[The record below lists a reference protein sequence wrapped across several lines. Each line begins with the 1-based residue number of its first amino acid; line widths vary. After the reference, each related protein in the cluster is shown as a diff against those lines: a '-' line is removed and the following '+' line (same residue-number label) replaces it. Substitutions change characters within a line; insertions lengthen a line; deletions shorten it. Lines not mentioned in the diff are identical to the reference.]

1 MVYRYISWKNF
12 RPIEI
17 QFHKKRGKSEQKTEI
32 ATDFISLDTETSTN
46 FDKTKAWIYQWCFS
60 YPSEDEGIRYLV
72 YGRRPSELTEVM
84 IRIHE
89 KNNLSKYKKLVC
101 FVHNLSY
108 DYTYFHK
115 DLQDGF
121 NSAGEIL
128 AVGPHRLISY
138 NMDGIEFR
146 DSLKIAQKSLYKWCK
161 DLNTKHNK
169 LKGLIDYSKTR
180 YQDSKLDRNDWRY
193 MFRDVVCLDEAITE
207 QLHVHNDKIWTMPL
221 TITGYARRT
230 AKKNFFSKFHKNRDY
245 FLGKRLNYEKFSF
258 CRREFA
264 GAITHGNREYID
276 MTVIVSELCKKFKR
290 QDIRIRHRDFVSH
303 YPSQQKTKYCPA
315 GPFRLWFDKRKNKNK
330 DKSLQD
336 LDDLYRKG
344 YCYLA
349 AITFDNMSIKPG
361 ITLPY
366 AQTAKFQEGKLEK
379 LYLDTDNGRIL
390 NMKGESVVVVNEL
403 DLKWLIKQYDF
414 DYEIETVYISKMGA
428 FPDFIQDTVDQYF
441 EGKSVTKKI
450 EHDLKASGMS
460 EFDLEVREAHRQNLI
475 EKGLLNAIYGMTA
488 TSPIRYTF
496 TEADNGEW
504 NKERLTPEDIEKKL
518 NDFYDKKGNFMNY
531 ELGLW
536 TTAHARDELMTLVE
550 LIGYD
555 NFLYGDTDSIFYIST
570 PEVEERIE
578 DLNRRWREE
587 ADEKEFYITIEG
599 EKVYYH
605 QFEDEGEDIIE
616 FRFLHS
622 KCYAYV
628 TSDGKLHTTIAG
640 VKDVGRNNNNR
651 AAELGNIDN
660 LTAGT
665 IFNDCGG
672 TIIKYNPRGEDI
684 SAHTEDIDGHEI
696 ELSQYAI
703 IMNSTKELHNSIES
717 IEFTTFW
724 EACEDAGL

>member
-1 MVYRYISWKNF
+1 M
-12 RPIEI
+12 
-17 QFHKKRGKSEQKTEI
+17 
-32 ATDFISLDTETSTN
+32 
-46 FDKTKAWIYQWCFS
+46 
-60 YPSEDEGIRYLV
+60 
-72 YGRRPSELTEVM
+72 
-84 IRIHE
+84 
-89 KNNLSKYKKLVC
+89 
-101 FVHNLSY
+101 
-108 DYTYFHK
+108 
-115 DLQDGF
+115 
-121 NSAGEIL
+121 
-128 AVGPHRLISY
+128 
-138 NMDGIEFR
+138 
-146 DSLKIAQKSLYKWCK
+146 
-161 DLNTKHNK
+161 
-169 LKGLIDYSKTR
+169 
-180 YQDSKLDRNDWRY
+180 
-193 MFRDVVCLDEAITE
+193 
-207 QLHVHNDKIWTMPL
+207 
-221 TITGYARRT
+221 
-230 AKKNFFSKFHKNRDY
+230 
-245 FLGKRLNYEKFSF
+245 
-258 CRREFA
+258 
-264 GAITHGNREYID
+264 
-276 MTVIVSELCKKFKR
+276 
-290 QDIRIRHRDFVSH
+290 
-303 YPSQQKTKYCPA
+303 
-315 GPFRLWFDKRKNKNK
+315 WFDKRKNKNK

-336 LDDLYRKG
+336 LDDLYKKG

-349 AITFDNMSIKPG
+349 AITFDNMRIKKG

-428 FPDFIQDTVDQYF
+428 FPDFIQDTGDQYF

-536 TTAHARDELMTLVE
+536 TTAHARDELLTLVE
-550 LIGYD
+550 LIGYE

-587 ADEKEFYITIEG
+587 ADEKEYYITIEG
-599 EKVYYH
+599 KKVYYH
-605 QFEDEGEDIIE
+605 QFDDEGEDIIE

-628 TSDGKLHTTIAG
+628 TSDGELHTTIAG
-640 VKDVGRNNNNR
+640 VKDVGRHNNNR

-684 SAHTEDIDGHEI
+684 SAHVEEIEGHNI

-703 IMNSTKELHNSIES
+703 IMDSTKELHNSIES

-724 EACEDAGL
+724 EASEDAGL